1 MRSSEV
7 FEQNRELIREVASR
21 YRVANPRVFGSVLH
35 GDDREGSDIDILVDV
50 LPGTSLFDLTGL
62 QSDLEQALGVPVDI
76 VTSTG
81 LHRFIRDK
89 VLAEALPV

>member
-1 MRSSEV
+1 MRPSEV

-35 GDDREGSDIDILVDV
+35 GDDKDGSDIDIVVDTI
-50 LPGTSLFDLTGL
+50 PGTSLFDLTGL
-62 QSDLEQALGVPVDI
+62 QAELEEALGVPVDV

-81 LHRFIRDK
+81 LHRFIRDE
-89 VLAEALPV
+89 VLAEAQPL

>member
-1 MRSSEV
+1 MRPSVV
-7 FEQNRELIREVASR
+7 FEQNRALIREVASR

-35 GDDREGSDIDILVDV
+35 GDDKDGSDLDIVVDV
-50 LPGTSLFDLTGL
+50 APGTSLLDLTGL
-62 QSDLEQALGVPVDI
+62 QAELEDALGVPVDL

-89 VLAEALPV
+89 VLAEAQPL

>member
-1 MRSSEV
+1 MRPSEV
-7 FEQNRELIREVASR
+7 FEQNRALIREVASR

-35 GDDREGSDIDILVDV
+35 GDDKEGSDIDLVVDT
-50 LPGTSLFDLTGL
+50 LPGTSLFDLVGM
-62 QSDLEQALGVPVDI
+62 QNDLEEALRVPVDV

-89 VLAEALPV
+89 VLAEARPV

>member
-1 MRSSEV
+1 MRPSEV
-7 FEQNRELIREVASR
+7 FEQNRALIREVAAR
-21 YRVANPRVFGSVLH
+21 YRVANPRIFGSVLH
-35 GDDREGSDIDILVDV
+35 GDDRDDSDIDIVVDI
-50 LPGTSLFDLTGL
+50 LPDTSLFDLTGL
-62 QSDLEQALGVPVDI
+62 QSDLEAALGVRVDI